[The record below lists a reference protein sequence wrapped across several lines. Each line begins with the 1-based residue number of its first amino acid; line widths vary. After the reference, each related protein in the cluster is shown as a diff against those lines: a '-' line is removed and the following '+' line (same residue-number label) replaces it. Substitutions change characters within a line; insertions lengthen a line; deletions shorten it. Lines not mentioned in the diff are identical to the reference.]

1 MERPVPGGLRG
12 EKEEEEEE
20 RVLVSEH
27 SWRPCPTAR
36 RRVQGCLEW
45 VKRQLF
51 RVGEDWYFL
60 FILGVLMA
68 TISFTMDIIIARLHA
83 GKTWRGFHRRLGA
96 PRGFGGYLS
105 GGAAPLPTPLL
116 QPTCGCTERSETSG
130 CSSTSRGPCTPWH
143 WLPSPPASPRA
154 SPRTP
159 EVSQLHPDLPGSLK
173 CPLGDGEPLKFEFWF
188 PHPRLALGSGISELK
203 TILMGV
209 VLEDYLAIKNFG
221 AKVVGLTCTLTC
233 GSTLFLGKVGPYVHL
248 SAMAAAYL
256 GKMRT
261 TVTREYE
268 NKFKQHEMLVAAQA
282 VGVAT
287 VFGAPI
293 SGVLFSIEVMSPYFA
308 VRDYWRGFFAATC
321 GAFMFRLLA
330 VFNSEQGK
338 AGQAGCVPSS
348 PLPSS
353 RGIFGVLTTKPTPS
367 FLFPLPETIAAVFKS
382 NLKIDFPFDLL
393 ETFFFLILGII
404 CGIVA
409 CAYLFC
415 QRWLMVAVRKNQLT
429 AKLLATDKPVY
440 TVLVVLLFASIT
452 FPPGLGQFMA
462 SRLTMKEYLTS
473 LFENRTWGLL
483 TLNAS
488 GVAKPGELWQEW
500 DHPSAT
506 IYGTLIFFLLMKF
519 WMLILAT
526 TLPLP
531 AGYFMPIFIYGE
543 SGAGRTGGTV
553 RPGEGGKGF
562 IEPLEWGYWKCIQP
576 WRGIHRVWGYRG
588 GIQFQEGCRKVVTS
602 TSTIFWGT
610 SWDLPTF
617 PPPPNLGAAI
627 GRLVG
632 EVVALLF
639 PRGLYSEGPPRP
651 IIPAGYAL
659 AGAAAFSGS
668 VTHAV
673 STSLLVCEATGH
685 MGHVLPTVLA
695 VLVANAITQKN
706 QPSFYDAPI
715 IVKKLPYLPPIR
727 SRHIASYR
735 VVVEEFME
743 RQVVALAKGDGF
755 QEVLAALDASTD
767 AEYPVVESIGSPTLV
782 GTVSRS
788 QLVTFLQSHEHP
800 QALQGEKLAIMGT
813 LGDDCTIEPIMLQ
826 FSPWTSLHQA
836 YHLFQL
842 LKLQRVFVTRS
853 GELVGAVSRA
863 ELRRAIEDVANP
875 K

>member
-1 MERPVPGGLRG
+1 RG
-12 EKEEEEEE
+12 EKEEEEEVE

-27 SWRPCPTAR
+27 SWRPWPTAR
-36 RRVQGCLEW
+36 KRVRGETPTQKGRLRGRVFCGGQHPVFPLAGCLEW

-68 TISFTMDIIIARLHA
+68 TISFTTDIIVTRLHLA
-83 GKTWRGFHRRLGA
+83 HMWLYREIGDIGVLK
-96 PRGFGGYLS
+96 YLS
-105 GGAAPLPTPLL
+105 WTLYPMALAAFSTGFSQSITPH
-116 QPTCGCTERSETSG
+116 SG
-130 CSSTSRGPCTPWH
+130 
-143 WLPSPPASPRA
+143 
-154 SPRTP
+154 
-159 EVSQLHPDLPGSLK
+159 
-173 CPLGDGEPLKFEFWF
+173 
-188 PHPRLALGSGISELK
+188 GSGIPELK

-209 VLEDYLAIKNFG
+209 VLEDYLAIQNFG
-221 AKVVGLTCTLTC
+221 AKVVGLTCTLAC
-233 GSTLFLGKVGPYVHL
+233 GSTVFLGKVGPYVHL

-293 SGVLFSIEVMSPYFA
+293 SGVLFSIEVMSPHFA

-338 AGQAGCVPSS
+338 AERAGRDPSS
-348 PLPSS
+348 PLPSPC
-353 RGIFGVLTTKPTPS
+353 GIFGVLTPKPTPS
-367 FLFPLPETIAAVFKS
+367 FLSPLPETIAALFKS
-382 NLKIDFPFDLL
+382 DLKIDFPFDLL

-404 CGIVA
+404 CGIMA

-415 QRWLMVAVRKNQLT
+415 QRWMMVAVRKNWLT

-440 TVLVVLLFASIT
+440 TVLVVLLLASIT

-462 SRLTMKEYLTS
+462 SRLTMKEHLIS
-473 LFENRTWGLL
+473 LFDNHTWGSLAPN
-483 TLNAS
+483 TS
-488 GVAKPGELWQEW
+488 VVAKPGGLWQEW
-500 DHPSAT
+500 DHPSYT
-506 IYGTLIFFLLMKF
+506 IYGTLSFFLLMKF

-531 AGYFMPIFIYGE
+531 AGYFMPIFIYG
-543 SGAGRTGGTV
+543 
-553 RPGEGGKGF
+553 
-562 IEPLEWGYWKCIQP
+562 
-576 WRGIHRVWGYRG
+576 
-588 GIQFQEGCRKVVTS
+588 
-602 TSTIFWGT
+602 
-610 SWDLPTF
+610 
-617 PPPPNLGAAI
+617 AAI
-627 GRLVG
+627 GRLIG

-639 PRGLYSEGPPRP
+639 PQGLHSEGLPRP

-673 STSLLVCEATGH
+673 STALLVCEATGH
-685 MGHVLPTVLA
+685 LAHILPTVLA
-695 VLVANAITQKN
+695 VLVANAISQKN
-706 QPSFYDAPI
+706 QPSFYDATI

-743 RQVVALAKGDGF
+743 RRVVVLAKGDGF
-755 QEVLAALDASTD
+755 QEVLAALDASAD
-767 AEYPVVESIGSPTLV
+767 AEYPVVESTGSPTLV

-788 QLVTFLQSHEHP
+788 QLVTFLQSYEHP
-800 QALQGEKLAIMGT
+800 QAPQGEKLATVGT

-842 LKLQRVFVTRS
+842 LKLQRVFVTCS

-863 ELRRAIEDVANP
+863 EVRGENGGKAG
-875 K
+875 

>member
-1 MERPVPGGLRG
+1 MERPVPRGLRG

-27 SWRPCPTAR
+27 IWRPCPTAR
-36 RRVQGCLEW
+36 RRVRGCLEW
-45 VKRQLF
+45 VRRQLF

-68 TISFTMDIIIARLHA
+68 TISFATDIIIVRLHA
-83 GKTWRGFHRRLGA
+83 AHMWLYREIGDIGVLK
-96 PRGFGGYLS
+96 YLS
-105 GGAAPLPTPLL
+105 WTLFPTALAAFSTGFSQSITPY
-116 QPTCGCTERSETSG
+116 SG
-130 CSSTSRGPCTPWH
+130 
-143 WLPSPPASPRA
+143 
-154 SPRTP
+154 
-159 EVSQLHPDLPGSLK
+159 
-173 CPLGDGEPLKFEFWF
+173 
-188 PHPRLALGSGISELK
+188 GSGIPELK

-209 VLEDYLAIKNFG
+209 VLEDYLAIQNFG

-233 GSTLFLGKVGPYVHL
+233 GSTIFLGKLGPYVHL

-293 SGVLFSIEVMSPYFA
+293 SGVLFSIEVMTPHFA

-330 VFNSEQGK
+330 VFNSEQ
-338 AGQAGCVPSS
+338 
-348 PLPSS
+348 
-353 RGIFGVLTTKPTPS
+353 
-367 FLFPLPETIAAVFKS
+367 ETIAAVFKS
-382 NLKIDFPFDLL
+382 DFKIDFPFDLL
-393 ETFFFLILGII
+393 ETFFFLILGTI

-415 QRWLMVAVRKNQLT
+415 QRWMIVAVRRNRLT

-440 TVLVVLLFASIT
+440 TVLVVLLLASIT

-462 SRLTMKEYLTS
+462 SRLTMKEYLIS
-473 LFENRTWGLL
+473 FFDNRTWGVLAAN
-483 TLNAS
+483 TS
-488 GVAKPGELWQEW
+488 GVAKPGGLWQEW

-506 IYGTLIFFLLMKF
+506 IYATLTFFLLMKF

-531 AGYFMPIFIYGE
+531 AGYFMPIFIYG
-543 SGAGRTGGTV
+543 
-553 RPGEGGKGF
+553 
-562 IEPLEWGYWKCIQP
+562 
-576 WRGIHRVWGYRG
+576 
-588 GIQFQEGCRKVVTS
+588 
-602 TSTIFWGT
+602 
-610 SWDLPTF
+610 
-617 PPPPNLGAAI
+617 AAI

-639 PRGLYSEGPPRP
+639 PQGLHSEGTPRP

-668 VTHAV
+668 VTYSL
-673 STSLLVCEATGH
+673 STALLVCEATGYL
-685 MGHVLPTVLA
+685 GHILPTVLA
-695 VLVANAITQKN
+695 VLVANAISQKN
-706 QPSFYDAPI
+706 QPSFYDGSI
-715 IVKKLPYLPPIR
+715 IVNKLPYLPPIR
-727 SRHIASYR
+727 SRHIASYQ

-755 QEVLAALDASTD
+755 QEVLVALDASAD
-767 AEYPVVESIGSPTLV
+767 AEYPVVESTVSPTLV

-788 QLVTFLQSHEHP
+788 QLVTFLQSHKHP
-800 QALQGEKLAIMGT
+800 QAPQGEKLATVGT

-836 YHLFQL
+836 HHLFQL

-863 ELRRAIEDVANP
+863 ELRRAIEDLAKP

>member
-1 MERPVPGGLRG
+1 LRG
-12 EKEEEEEE
+12 DKEEEEEE

-36 RRVQGCLEW
+36 RRVRGETPAQKGGFWGRGGFLGGQHPVSPLAGCLEW

-68 TISFTMDIIIARLHA
+68 TISFAMDIIIARLHSA
-83 GKTWRGFHRRLGA
+83 HTWLYREIGDIGVLK
-96 PRGFGGYLS
+96 YLS
-105 GGAAPLPTPLL
+105 WTLFPMALAAFSTGFSQSITPH
-116 QPTCGCTERSETSG
+116 SG
-130 CSSTSRGPCTPWH
+130 
-143 WLPSPPASPRA
+143 
-154 SPRTP
+154 
-159 EVSQLHPDLPGSLK
+159 
-173 CPLGDGEPLKFEFWF
+173 
-188 PHPRLALGSGISELK
+188 GSGIPELK

-209 VLEDYLAIKNFG
+209 VLEDYLAIQNFG

-233 GSTLFLGKVGPYVHL
+233 GSTVFLGKVGPYVHL

-261 TVTREYE
+261 KVTGEYE

-293 SGVLFSIEVMSPYFA
+293 SGEDPLIPPWTPLNLALIPFPVFPGVLFSIEVMSPHFA

-338 AGQAGCVPSS
+338 AGRAGCAPSS
-348 PLPSS
+348 PLPSL
-353 RGIFGVLTTKPTPS
+353 RDVFGVLTPKPTPS
-367 FLFPLPETIAAVFKS
+367 FLSPLPETIAAVFKS
-382 NLKIDFPFDLL
+382 DLKIDFPFDLL
-393 ETFFFLILGII
+393 ETFFFLVLGII
-404 CGIVA
+404 CGTVA

-415 QRWLMVAVRKNQLT
+415 QRWMMVAVKKNRLT

-440 TVLVVLLFASIT
+440 TVLVVLLLASIT
-452 FPPGLGQFMA
+452 FPPGLGQLMA
-462 SRLTMKEYLTS
+462 SRLTMKEHLIS
-473 LFENRTWGLL
+473 LFDNRTWGVLAA
-483 TLNAS
+483 NAS
-488 GVAKPGELWQEW
+488 GVAEPGELWQEW

-506 IYGTLIFFLLMKF
+506 IYGTLTFFLLMKF

-531 AGYFMPIFIYGE
+531 AGYFMPIFIYG
-543 SGAGRTGGTV
+543 
-553 RPGEGGKGF
+553 
-562 IEPLEWGYWKCIQP
+562 
-576 WRGIHRVWGYRG
+576 
-588 GIQFQEGCRKVVTS
+588 
-602 TSTIFWGT
+602 
-610 SWDLPTF
+610 
-617 PPPPNLGAAI
+617 AAI
-627 GRLVG
+627 GRLTG

-639 PRGLYSEGPPRP
+639 PRGLHSEGPLRP

-668 VTHAV
+668 VTHSV
-673 STSLLVCEATGH
+673 STALLVCEATGH
-685 MGHVLPTVLA
+685 LGHILPTVLA
-695 VLVANAITQKN
+695 VLVANAISQKN
-706 QPSFYDAPI
+706 QPSFYDAGI

-743 RQVVALAKGDGF
+743 RRVVALAKGDGF
-755 QEVLAALDASTD
+755 QEVLAALDASAD
-767 AEYPVVESIGSPTLV
+767 AEYPVVESTGSPTLV

-800 QALQGEKLAIMGT
+800 QAPQGEKLAAMGT
-813 LGDDCTIEPIMLQ
+813 LGDDCAIEPIMLQ
-826 FSPWTSLHQA
+826 VSPWTSLHQA

-863 ELRRAIEDVANP
+863 EVR
-875 K
+875 

>member
-1 MERPVPGGLRG
+1 RG
-12 EKEEEEEE
+12 EKEQEEEEE

-36 RRVQGCLEW
+36 RRVRGCLGW

-60 FILGVLMA
+60 FMLGVLMA
-68 TISFTMDIIIARLHA
+68 TISFTMDIIVARLYAAHCWLYREI
-83 GKTWRGFHRRLGA
+83 GDIGVLK
-96 PRGFGGYLS
+96 YLS
-105 GGAAPLPTPLL
+105 WTLYPTALAAFSTGFSQSITPH
-116 QPTCGCTERSETSG
+116 SG
-130 CSSTSRGPCTPWH
+130 
-143 WLPSPPASPRA
+143 
-154 SPRTP
+154 
-159 EVSQLHPDLPGSLK
+159 
-173 CPLGDGEPLKFEFWF
+173 
-188 PHPRLALGSGISELK
+188 GSGIPELK

-209 VLEDYLAIKNFG
+209 VLEDYLAIQNFG
-221 AKVVGLTCTLTC
+221 AKVVGLTCTLVC

-256 GKMRT
+256 GKIRT

-293 SGVLFSIEVMSPYFA
+293 SGVLFSIEVMSHHFA

-321 GAFMFRLLA
+321 GAFTFRLLA

-338 AGQAGCVPSS
+338 AAGARVPS
-348 PLPSS
+348 LPC
-353 RGIFGVLTTKPTPS
+353 GIFGVLTPKPTPS
-367 FLFPLPETIAAVFKS
+367 FLSPLPETIAAVFKS
-382 NLKIDFPFDLL
+382 DLKIDFPFDLL
-393 ETFFFLILGII
+393 ETFFFVILGTI
-404 CGIVA
+404 CGLVA

-415 QRWLMVAVRKNQLT
+415 QRWMMVAVKRNRLT

-440 TVLVVLLFASIT
+440 TVLAVLLLASIT

-462 SRLTMKEYLTS
+462 SKLTMKQYLTS
-473 LFENRTWGLL
+473 LFDNRTWGVLA
-483 TLNAS
+483 LNAS

-506 IYGTLIFFLLMKF
+506 IYGTLVFFLFMKF

-531 AGYFMPIFIYGE
+531 AGYFMPIFIYG
-543 SGAGRTGGTV
+543 
-553 RPGEGGKGF
+553 
-562 IEPLEWGYWKCIQP
+562 
-576 WRGIHRVWGYRG
+576 
-588 GIQFQEGCRKVVTS
+588 
-602 TSTIFWGT
+602 
-610 SWDLPTF
+610 
-617 PPPPNLGAAI
+617 AAI
-627 GRLVG
+627 GRLQG

-639 PRGLYSEGPPRP
+639 PRGLHSEGPPRP

-673 STSLLVCEATGH
+673 STALLVCEATGH
-685 MGHVLPTVLA
+685 LGYVLPIVLA

-706 QPSFYDAPI
+706 QPSFYDAGI

-743 RQVVALAKGDGF
+743 RGVVALAKGDGF
-755 QEVLAALDASTD
+755 QEVLVALDASAD
-767 AEYPVVESIGSPTLV
+767 AEYPVVES
-782 GTVSRS
+782 
-788 QLVTFLQSHEHP
+788 
-800 QALQGEKLAIMGT
+800 
-813 LGDDCTIEPIMLQ
+813 
-826 FSPWTSLHQA
+826 
-836 YHLFQL
+836 
-842 LKLQRVFVTRS
+842 
-853 GELVGAVSRA
+853 
-863 ELRRAIEDVANP
+863 
-875 K
+875 

>member
-83 GKTWRGFHRRLGA
+83 AHMWLYGEIGDIGVLK
-96 PRGFGGYLS
+96 YLS
-105 GGAAPLPTPLL
+105 WTMYPMALAAFSTGFSQSITPH
-116 QPTCGCTERSETSG
+116 SG
-130 CSSTSRGPCTPWH
+130 
-143 WLPSPPASPRA
+143 
-154 SPRTP
+154 
-159 EVSQLHPDLPGSLK
+159 
-173 CPLGDGEPLKFEFWF
+173 
-188 PHPRLALGSGISELK
+188 GSGISELK

-261 TVTREYE
+261 TGFDFTPKKLGLTPLIPPWAPL
-268 NKFKQHEMLVAAQA
+268 NLALIPFP
-282 VGVAT
+282 
-287 VFGAPI
+287 VFP
-293 SGVLFSIEVMSPYFA
+293 GVLFSIEVMSPYFA

-330 VFNSEQGK
+330 VFNSEQ
-338 AGQAGCVPSS
+338 
-348 PLPSS
+348 
-353 RGIFGVLTTKPTPS
+353 
-367 FLFPLPETIAAVFKS
+367 ETIAAVFKS

-531 AGYFMPIFIYGE
+531 AGYFMPIFIYG
-543 SGAGRTGGTV
+543 
-553 RPGEGGKGF
+553 
-562 IEPLEWGYWKCIQP
+562 
-576 WRGIHRVWGYRG
+576 
-588 GIQFQEGCRKVVTS
+588 
-602 TSTIFWGT
+602 
-610 SWDLPTF
+610 
-617 PPPPNLGAAI
+617 AAI

-767 AEYPVVESIGSPTLV
+767 AEYPVVESIG
-782 GTVSRS
+782 
-788 QLVTFLQSHEHP
+788 E
-800 QALQGEKLAIMGT
+800 MWD
-813 LGDDCTIEPIMLQ
+813 LGGSL
-826 FSPWTSLHQA
+826 SPWSPPQMCHAERTLRGWLCPHVSLLSLSQA

-863 ELRRAIEDVANP
+863 EVRGENRGKRGKRGEWERKRGKGGSGGTRLGGKEKGKWGENPRSTSLPVPFQLRRAIEDVANP

>member
-1 MERPVPGGLRG
+1 ARG
-12 EKEEEEEE
+12 EKEEKEEE

-36 RRVQGCLEW
+36 RRLRGCLEW

-68 TISFTMDIIIARLHA
+68 TISFTMDIIVARLYAAH
-83 GKTWRGFHRRLGA
+83 TWLYREIGDIGVLK
-96 PRGFGGYLS
+96 YLS
-105 GGAAPLPTPLL
+105 WTLYPTALAAFSTGFSQSITPH
-116 QPTCGCTERSETSG
+116 SG
-130 CSSTSRGPCTPWH
+130 
-143 WLPSPPASPRA
+143 
-154 SPRTP
+154 
-159 EVSQLHPDLPGSLK
+159 
-173 CPLGDGEPLKFEFWF
+173 
-188 PHPRLALGSGISELK
+188 GSGIPELK

-209 VLEDYLAIKNFG
+209 VLEDYLAIQNFG
-221 AKVVGLTCTLTC
+221 AKVVGLTCTLVC

-293 SGVLFSIEVMSPYFA
+293 SGVLFSIEVMSSHFA

-338 AGQAGCVPSS
+338 AVWAGCTPPS
-348 PLPSS
+348 PLPSPC
-353 RGIFGVLTTKPTPS
+353 GIFGVLTPTPS
-367 FLFPLPETIAAVFKS
+367 FLSPLPETIAAVFKS
-382 NLKIDFPFDLL
+382 DLQIDFPFDLL
-393 ETFFFLILGII
+393 ETFFFVILGTI

-415 QRWLMVAVRKNQLT
+415 QRWMMVAVKKNWLT

-440 TVLVVLLFASIT
+440 TVLVVLLLASIT

-473 LFENRTWGLL
+473 LFDNRTWGALAP
-483 TLNAS
+483 NAS
-488 GVAKPGELWQEW
+488 GMAKPGGLWQEW

-506 IYGTLIFFLLMKF
+506 IYGTLTFFLLMKF

-531 AGYFMPIFIYGE
+531 AGYFMPIFIYG
-543 SGAGRTGGTV
+543 
-553 RPGEGGKGF
+553 
-562 IEPLEWGYWKCIQP
+562 
-576 WRGIHRVWGYRG
+576 
-588 GIQFQEGCRKVVTS
+588 
-602 TSTIFWGT
+602 
-610 SWDLPTF
+610 
-617 PPPPNLGAAI
+617 AAI
-627 GRLVG
+627 GRLMG

-639 PRGLYSEGPPRP
+639 PRGLHSEGPPRP

-659 AGAAAFSGS
+659 AGAAAFAGS

-673 STSLLVCEATGH
+673 STALLVCEATGH
-685 MGHVLPTVLA
+685 LGHVLPTVLA
-695 VLVANAITQKN
+695 VLVANAISQKN
-706 QPSFYDAPI
+706 QPSFYDAGI

-735 VVVEEFME
+735 VAVEEFME

-755 QEVLAALDASTD
+755 QEVLVALDASADT
-767 AEYPVVESIGSPTLV
+767 EYPVVESTGSPTLV

-800 QALQGEKLAIMGT
+800 QAPQGDKVNELATVGT
-813 LGDDCTIEPIMLQ
+813 LGDDCAIEPIMLQ

-863 ELRRAIEDVANP
+863 EVR
-875 K
+875 

>member
-27 SWRPCPTAR
+27 HWRPCPTAR
-36 RRVQGCLEW
+36 RRVRGCLEW

-68 TISFTMDIIIARLHA
+68 TISFTMDIIVARLH
-83 GKTWRGFHRRLGA
+83 GA
-96 PRGFGGYLS
+96 HMWLYREIGDIGVLKYLS
-105 GGAAPLPTPLL
+105 WTLYPMALAAFSTGFSQSITPH
-116 QPTCGCTERSETSG
+116 SG
-130 CSSTSRGPCTPWH
+130 
-143 WLPSPPASPRA
+143 
-154 SPRTP
+154 
-159 EVSQLHPDLPGSLK
+159 
-173 CPLGDGEPLKFEFWF
+173 
-188 PHPRLALGSGISELK
+188 GSGIPELK

-209 VLEDYLAIKNFG
+209 VLEDYLAIQNFG
-221 AKVVGLTCTLTC
+221 AKVVGLTCTLAC
-233 GSTLFLGKVGPYVHL
+233 GSTVFLGKVGPYVHL
-248 SAMAAAYL
+248 SAMAADYL

-261 TVTREYE
+261 TVIKEYE

-293 SGVLFSIEVMSPYFA
+293 SGEDPPNPTLALLNLSLIPFPVFPGVLFSIEVMSPHFA

-321 GAFMFRLLA
+321 GAFMFRILA
-330 VFNSEQGK
+330 VFNSEQ
-338 AGQAGCVPSS
+338 
-348 PLPSS
+348 
-353 RGIFGVLTTKPTPS
+353 
-367 FLFPLPETIAAVFKS
+367 ETIAAVFKS
-382 NLKIDFPFDLL
+382 DLKIDFPFDLL
-393 ETFFFLILGII
+393 ETFFFLIVGTI

-415 QRWLMVAVRKNQLT
+415 QRWMMVAVKKNRLT

-440 TVLVVLLFASIT
+440 TVLVVLLLASIT

-473 LFENRTWGLL
+473 LFDNRTWSLL
-483 TLNAS
+483 ALNVS
-488 GVAKPGELWQEW
+488 EVAKPEGLWQEW
-500 DHPSAT
+500 HHPSAT
-506 IYGTLIFFLLMKF
+506 IYGTLTFFLLMKF

-531 AGYFMPIFIYGE
+531 AGYFMPIFIYG
-543 SGAGRTGGTV
+543 
-553 RPGEGGKGF
+553 
-562 IEPLEWGYWKCIQP
+562 
-576 WRGIHRVWGYRG
+576 
-588 GIQFQEGCRKVVTS
+588 
-602 TSTIFWGT
+602 
-610 SWDLPTF
+610 
-617 PPPPNLGAAI
+617 AAI
-627 GRLVG
+627 GRLIG
-632 EVVALLF
+632 EVVAVLF
-639 PRGLYSEGPPRP
+639 PRGLYSEGPLRP

-673 STSLLVCEATGH
+673 STALLVCEATGH
-685 MGHVLPTVLA
+685 LGHVLPTVLA
-695 VLVANAITQKN
+695 VLVANAISQKN
-706 QPSFYDAPI
+706 QPSFYDAGI

-727 SRHIASYR
+727 SRHIASYQ

-755 QEVLAALDASTD
+755 QEVLMALDASAD
-767 AEYPVVESIGSPTLV
+767 AEYPVVESTESPTLV

-800 QALQGEKLAIMGT
+800 QAPQGEKLAIMGT

-863 ELRRAIEDVANP
+863 ELRRAIEDLANP

>member
-83 GKTWRGFHRRLGA
+83 
-96 PRGFGGYLS
+96 
-105 GGAAPLPTPLL
+105 
-116 QPTCGCTERSETSG
+116 
-130 CSSTSRGPCTPWH
+130 
-143 WLPSPPASPRA
+143 
-154 SPRTP
+154 
-159 EVSQLHPDLPGSLK
+159 
-173 CPLGDGEPLKFEFWF
+173 
-188 PHPRLALGSGISELK
+188 GSGISELK

-330 VFNSEQGK
+330 VFNSEQ
-338 AGQAGCVPSS
+338 
-348 PLPSS
+348 
-353 RGIFGVLTTKPTPS
+353 
-367 FLFPLPETIAAVFKS
+367 ETIAAVFKS

-440 TVLVVLLFASIT
+440 TVLVVLLFNSWGSMGT
-452 FPPGLGQFMA
+452 PKPP
-462 SRLTMKEYLTS
+462 R
-473 LFENRTWGLL
+473 
-483 TLNAS
+483 
-488 GVAKPGELWQEW
+488 VAKPGELWQEW

-531 AGYFMPIFIYGE
+531 AGYFMPIFIY
-543 SGAGRTGGTV
+543 
-553 RPGEGGKGF
+553 
-562 IEPLEWGYWKCIQP
+562 
-576 WRGIHRVWGYRG
+576 
-588 GIQFQEGCRKVVTS
+588 
-602 TSTIFWGT
+602 
-610 SWDLPTF
+610 
-617 PPPPNLGAAI
+617 GAAI

-767 AEYPVVESIGSPTLV
+767 AEYPVVESIG
-782 GTVSRS
+782 
-788 QLVTFLQSHEHP
+788 E
-800 QALQGEKLAIMGT
+800 MWD
-813 LGDDCTIEPIMLQ
+813 LGGSL
-826 FSPWTSLHQA
+826 SPWSPPQMCHAERTLRGWLCPHVSLLSLSQA

-863 ELRRAIEDVANP
+863 EVRGENRGKRGKRGEWERKRGKGGSGGTRLGGKEKGKWGENPRSTSLPVPFQLRRAIEDVANP

>member
-1 MERPVPGGLRG
+1 KEA
-12 EKEEEEEE
+12 EEEEEEEE

-36 RRVQGCLEW
+36 RRLRGCLEW

-68 TISFTMDIIIARLHA
+68 TISFTMDILVARLYAAHMWLYREI
-83 GKTWRGFHRRLGA
+83 GDIGVLK
-96 PRGFGGYLS
+96 YLS
-105 GGAAPLPTPLL
+105 WTLYPVALAAFSTGFSQSITPH
-116 QPTCGCTERSETSG
+116 SG
-130 CSSTSRGPCTPWH
+130 
-143 WLPSPPASPRA
+143 
-154 SPRTP
+154 
-159 EVSQLHPDLPGSLK
+159 
-173 CPLGDGEPLKFEFWF
+173 
-188 PHPRLALGSGISELK
+188 GSGIPELK

-209 VLEDYLAIKNFG
+209 VLEDYLAIQNFG
-221 AKVVGLTCTLTC
+221 AKVVGLTCTLVC

-261 TVTREYE
+261 AVTREYE

-293 SGVLFSIEVMSPYFA
+293 SGEEPPNPTLGTPKPRPDPLSVLPGVLFSIEVMSPHFA

-330 VFNSEQGK
+330 VFNSEQQEGP
-338 AGQAGCVPSS
+338 PSS
-348 PLPSS
+348 PPPFPRS
-353 RGIFGVLTTKPTPS
+353 IFGVLTPKATPP
-367 FLFPLPETIAAVFKS
+367 FLSPLPETIAAVFKS
-382 NLKIDFPFDLL
+382 DLKIDFPFDLL
-393 ETFFFLILGII
+393 ETFFFLILGYGGSGFGVLPVPCLCPACVRPACPHRTI

-415 QRWLMVAVRKNQLT
+415 QRWMMVAVKRNWLT

-440 TVLVVLLFASIT
+440 TVLVVLLLASVT

-462 SRLTMKEYLTS
+462 SRVSGDTWGSLGTPEPPSGGSGCPSVQLTMKEYLTS
-473 LFENRTWGLL
+473 LFDNRTWGSLAP
-483 TLNAS
+483 NAS
-488 GVAKPGELWQEW
+488 GVAKPGGLWQEW
-500 DHPSAT
+500 DQPSAT
-506 IYGTLIFFLLMKF
+506 IYGTLSFFLLMKF

-531 AGYFMPIFIYGE
+531 AGYFMPIFIYG
-543 SGAGRTGGTV
+543 
-553 RPGEGGKGF
+553 
-562 IEPLEWGYWKCIQP
+562 
-576 WRGIHRVWGYRG
+576 
-588 GIQFQEGCRKVVTS
+588 
-602 TSTIFWGT
+602 
-610 SWDLPTF
+610 
-617 PPPPNLGAAI
+617 AAI

-639 PRGLYSEGPPRP
+639 PRGLHSEGPPRP

-673 STSLLVCEATGH
+673 STALLVCEATGH
-685 MGHVLPTVLA
+685 LGHILPTVLA

-706 QPSFYDAPI
+706 QPSFYDAGI

-727 SRHIASYR
+727 SRHMASYR
-735 VVVEEFME
+735 VLVEEFME
-743 RQVVALAKGDGF
+743 RRVVALAKGDGF
-755 QEVLAALDASTD
+755 QEVLVALDASADT
-767 AEYPVVESIGSPTLV
+767 EYPVVESTGSPTLV

-800 QALQGEKLAIMGT
+800 QAPQGEKLATVGT
-813 LGDDCTIEPIMLQ
+813 LGDDSTIEPIMLQ

-863 ELRRAIEDVANP
+863 EVREKMEGKGKKR
-875 K
+875 

>member
-1 MERPVPGGLRG
+1 RG
-12 EKEEEEEE
+12 DKEGEEEVE

-36 RRVQGCLEW
+36 RRVRGCLQW
-45 VKRQLF
+45 VRRQLF

-68 TISFTMDIIIARLHA
+68 TISFTMDIIVARLHA
-83 GKTWRGFHRRLGA
+83 AHMWLYREIGDIGVLK
-96 PRGFGGYLS
+96 YLS
-105 GGAAPLPTPLL
+105 WTLFPTALAAFSTGFSQSITPH
-116 QPTCGCTERSETSG
+116 SG
-130 CSSTSRGPCTPWH
+130 
-143 WLPSPPASPRA
+143 
-154 SPRTP
+154 
-159 EVSQLHPDLPGSLK
+159 
-173 CPLGDGEPLKFEFWF
+173 
-188 PHPRLALGSGISELK
+188 GSGIPELK

-209 VLEDYLAIKNFG
+209 VLEDYLAIQNFG

-233 GSTLFLGKVGPYVHL
+233 GSTVFLGKVGPYVHL

-293 SGVLFSIEVMSPYFA
+293 SGVLFSIEVMSPHFA

-338 AGQAGCVPSS
+338 AGRAGCAPSS
-348 PLPSS
+348 PLPSP
-353 RGIFGVLTTKPTPS
+353 GT
-367 FLFPLPETIAAVFKS
+367 FLGCSPPNLHPHSCPPMPETIAAVFKS
-382 NLKIDFPFDLL
+382 DLKIDFPFDLL
-393 ETFFFLILGII
+393 ETFFFSDFGVRRVRFWGALCALPVPYLPSPHRTI

-415 QRWLMVAVRKNQLT
+415 QRWMMVAVKRNRLT

-440 TVLVVLLFASIT
+440 TVLAVLLLASIT

-462 SRLTMKEYLTS
+462 SRVSGGTWSSPGTPKPPSRCSGCPSVQLTMKEHLIS
-473 LFENRTWGLL
+473 LFDNRTWAVLAA
-483 TLNAS
+483 NAS
-488 GVAKPGELWQEW
+488 GAAKPGGLWQEW

-506 IYGTLIFFLLMKF
+506 IYGTLTFFLLMKVTMAPQPLGVPPARCPHEVTSLCPPQF

-531 AGYFMPIFIYGE
+531 AGYFMPIFIYG
-543 SGAGRTGGTV
+543 
-553 RPGEGGKGF
+553 
-562 IEPLEWGYWKCIQP
+562 
-576 WRGIHRVWGYRG
+576 
-588 GIQFQEGCRKVVTS
+588 
-602 TSTIFWGT
+602 
-610 SWDLPTF
+610 
-617 PPPPNLGAAI
+617 AAI
-627 GRLVG
+627 GRLMG

-639 PRGLYSEGPPRP
+639 PRGLHSEGPPRP

-659 AGAAAFSGS
+659 AGAAAFAGS

-673 STSLLVCEATGH
+673 STALLVCEATGH
-685 MGHVLPTVLA
+685 LHHLLPTVLA
-695 VLVANAITQKN
+695 VLVANAISQKN
-706 QPSFYDAPI
+706 QPSFYDAGI

-743 RQVVALAKGDGF
+743 RRVVALAKGDGF
-755 QEVLAALDASTD
+755 QEVLVALDASAD
-767 AEYPVVESIGSPTLV
+767 AEYPVVESTGSPTLV

-788 QLVTFLQSHEHP
+788 QLVTFLQSHKHP
-800 QALQGEKLAIMGT
+800 QAPQGEKLATVGT

-863 ELRRAIEDVANP
+863 EVKRGKGKERGEER
-875 K
+875 